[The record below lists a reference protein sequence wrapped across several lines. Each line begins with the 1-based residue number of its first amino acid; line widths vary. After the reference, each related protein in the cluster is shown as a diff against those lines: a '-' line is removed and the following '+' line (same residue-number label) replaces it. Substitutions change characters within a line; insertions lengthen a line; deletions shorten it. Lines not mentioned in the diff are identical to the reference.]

1 MIKWYEN
8 LAIELNIPMI
18 LLDIP
23 FNPDYEVSQAEID
36 YVSAQFWDAVH
47 TLENLFDLKWS
58 DERFKEVT
66 GFSCRSSRA
75 WLDATAQAK
84 YTPSPFNGF
93 DLLNHM
99 AVMVT
104 ARGKEAAGE
113 AMEQLLKEY
122 KENHENGTSTYRGE
136 EKYRVMFEG
145 IACWPYLRATSHGLR
160 DRGINMVTTIYA
172 DAFGFD
178 YHSFDEMIAAYCSV
192 PNAINLEKSRDKRI
206 KLCKDNNVEG
216 LLVHTNRSCKLWRSL
231 RNSGNQFRRR
241 PGRSAELLR
250 STVRYPRTGLDGNH
264 GSEQRSEGR
273 VTMVNEIFDQ
283 FHKIATAPRAQMDSY
298 LQQGKKVVLT
308 SPVYT
313 PEEILHSMGF
323 VPMGAWGADVELN
336 RSKEY
341 FPAFLCSIVQSMLEL
356 GINGAYKGASAIV
369 IPSLCD
375 TLKTLGENW
384 KYAVKDIPFIPMT
397 YPQHRKPA
405 YGIAYTKA
413 GYERVI
419 HDLEKLGGKF
429 DAAALAES
437 NRIYNRHNQVMRR
450 AEEVLANH
458 PEITAAQRSDL
469 FKSAFFM
476 LKEEHTALVE
486 QLIKELE
493 GTAPAAEKLP
503 VIVSG
508 ILTDAPQLNAI
519 MDELGFHIVADDV
532 AAQSRQYRTDVP
544 EGDDALQALAEKFGN
559 MDNCSVLYNVEKPRV
574 QWIVDT
580 AKERNAKGVIVVMT
594 KFCDPEEFDYVMIKK
609 ACEKADIP
617 VTLIEVDR
625 QMKQFEQIRT
635 NLETFRDMVNM

>member
-1 MIKWYEN
+1 MAEEKKARRPVDPNSAKYKLGKIDSDAFADAIEAKKEGKPVAWVSSNFPVEIPETLGLATAYPENQAAGIAARGAGERMCEVAEADGYSNDICAYARISMAYAKLKECPEQDVAMPDVLLCCNNICNCMIKWYEN

-216 LLVHTNRSCKLWRSL
+216 LLVHTNRSCKLW
-231 RNSGNQFRRR
+231 SGFM
-241 PGRSAELLR
+241 
-250 STVRYPRTGLDGNH
+250 
-264 GSEQRSEGR
+264 SE
-273 VTMVNEIFDQ
+273 M
-283 FHKIATAPRAQMDSY
+283 
-298 LQQGKKVVLT
+298 
-308 SPVYT
+308 
-313 PEEILHSMGF
+313 
-323 VPMGAWGADVELN
+323 
-336 RSKEY
+336 
-341 FPAFLCSIVQSMLEL
+341 
-356 GINGAYKGASAIV
+356 
-369 IPSLCD
+369 
-375 TLKTLGENW
+375 
-384 KYAVKDIPFIPMT
+384 
-397 YPQHRKPA
+397 
-405 YGIAYTKA
+405 
-413 GYERVI
+413 
-419 HDLEKLGGKF
+419 
-429 DAAALAES
+429 
-437 NRIYNRHNQVMRR
+437 
-450 AEEVLANH
+450 
-458 PEITAAQRSDL
+458 
-469 FKSAFFM
+469 
-476 LKEEHTALVE
+476 
-486 QLIKELE
+486 
-493 GTAPAAEKLP
+493 
-503 VIVSG
+503 
-508 ILTDAPQLNAI
+508 
-519 MDELGFHIVADDV
+519 
-532 AAQSRQYRTDVP
+532 SRQIG
-544 EGDDALQALAEKFGN
+544 E
-559 MDNCSVLYNVEKPRV
+559 
-574 QWIVDT
+574 
-580 AKERNAKGVIVVMT
+580 
-594 KFCDPEEFDYVMIKK
+594 
-609 ACEKADIP
+609 ACGIP
-617 VTLIEVDR
+617 VTSFDGDQADPRNFSEAQYDTRVQGLMEIMEAN
-625 QMKQFEQIRT
+625 KEAKG
-635 NLETFRDMVNM
+635 E

>member
-1 MIKWYEN
+1 MAEEKKARRPVDPNSAKYKLGKIASDAFADAIEAKKEGKPVAWVSSNFPVEIPETLGLATAYPENQAAGIAARGAGERMCEVAEADGYSNDICAYARISMAYAKLKECPEQDVAMPDVLLCCNNICNCMIKWYEN

-192 PNAINLEKSRDKRI
+192 PNAVNLEKSRDKRI

-216 LLVHTNRSCKLWRSL
+216 LLVHTNRSCKLW
-231 RNSGNQFRRR
+231 SGFM
-241 PGRSAELLR
+241 
-250 STVRYPRTGLDGNH
+250 
-264 GSEQRSEGR
+264 SE
-273 VTMVNEIFDQ
+273 M
-283 FHKIATAPRAQMDSY
+283 
-298 LQQGKKVVLT
+298 
-308 SPVYT
+308 
-313 PEEILHSMGF
+313 
-323 VPMGAWGADVELN
+323 
-336 RSKEY
+336 
-341 FPAFLCSIVQSMLEL
+341 
-356 GINGAYKGASAIV
+356 
-369 IPSLCD
+369 
-375 TLKTLGENW
+375 
-384 KYAVKDIPFIPMT
+384 
-397 YPQHRKPA
+397 
-405 YGIAYTKA
+405 
-413 GYERVI
+413 
-419 HDLEKLGGKF
+419 
-429 DAAALAES
+429 
-437 NRIYNRHNQVMRR
+437 
-450 AEEVLANH
+450 
-458 PEITAAQRSDL
+458 
-469 FKSAFFM
+469 
-476 LKEEHTALVE
+476 
-486 QLIKELE
+486 
-493 GTAPAAEKLP
+493 
-503 VIVSG
+503 
-508 ILTDAPQLNAI
+508 
-519 MDELGFHIVADDV
+519 
-532 AAQSRQYRTDVP
+532 SRQIG
-544 EGDDALQALAEKFGN
+544 E
-559 MDNCSVLYNVEKPRV
+559 
-574 QWIVDT
+574 
-580 AKERNAKGVIVVMT
+580 
-594 KFCDPEEFDYVMIKK
+594 
-609 ACEKADIP
+609 ACGIP
-617 VTLIEVDR
+617 VTSFDGDQADPRNFSEAQYDTRVQGLMEIMEAN
-625 QMKQFEQIRT
+625 KEAKG
-635 NLETFRDMVNM
+635 E

>member
-1 MIKWYEN
+1 MAEEKKARRPVDPNSAKYKLGKIASGAFADAIEAKKEGKPVAWVSSNFPVEIPETLGLATAYPENQAAGIAARGAGERMCEVAEADGYSNDICAYARISMAYAKLKECPEQDVAMPDVLLCCNNICNCMIKWYEN

-216 LLVHTNRSCKLWRSL
+216 LLVHTNRSCKLW
-231 RNSGNQFRRR
+231 SGFM
-241 PGRSAELLR
+241 
-250 STVRYPRTGLDGNH
+250 
-264 GSEQRSEGR
+264 SE
-273 VTMVNEIFDQ
+273 M
-283 FHKIATAPRAQMDSY
+283 
-298 LQQGKKVVLT
+298 
-308 SPVYT
+308 
-313 PEEILHSMGF
+313 
-323 VPMGAWGADVELN
+323 
-336 RSKEY
+336 
-341 FPAFLCSIVQSMLEL
+341 
-356 GINGAYKGASAIV
+356 
-369 IPSLCD
+369 
-375 TLKTLGENW
+375 
-384 KYAVKDIPFIPMT
+384 
-397 YPQHRKPA
+397 
-405 YGIAYTKA
+405 
-413 GYERVI
+413 
-419 HDLEKLGGKF
+419 
-429 DAAALAES
+429 
-437 NRIYNRHNQVMRR
+437 
-450 AEEVLANH
+450 
-458 PEITAAQRSDL
+458 
-469 FKSAFFM
+469 
-476 LKEEHTALVE
+476 
-486 QLIKELE
+486 
-493 GTAPAAEKLP
+493 
-503 VIVSG
+503 
-508 ILTDAPQLNAI
+508 
-519 MDELGFHIVADDV
+519 
-532 AAQSRQYRTDVP
+532 SRQIG
-544 EGDDALQALAEKFGN
+544 E
-559 MDNCSVLYNVEKPRV
+559 
-574 QWIVDT
+574 
-580 AKERNAKGVIVVMT
+580 
-594 KFCDPEEFDYVMIKK
+594 
-609 ACEKADIP
+609 ACGIP
-617 VTLIEVDR
+617 VTSFDGDQADPRNFSEAQYDTRVQGLMEIMEAN
-625 QMKQFEQIRT
+625 KEAKG
-635 NLETFRDMVNM
+635 E